1 MNNST
6 LCILGDPNG
15 IHSLRSLQKGY
26 KSKNITVWE
35 NDPTHV
41 YAIKQ
46 INDKINILEDYTS
59 VDMDFDLTIGNPP
72 FKGQLHLEFLLKA
85 LETSKNVAIIHPS
98 GWLTRSEKQ
107 IEKDVRKSLK
117 NRVTDLT
124 IFNGTPVFTGAQ
136 FQAPLVITKAN
147 EEHTGPIKVHYKT
160 SENTY
165 YINSLDDFPS
175 GYWEPT
181 DINYELRDLITREA
195 YKSNLLSLRTS
206 NINSIPLNLP
216 TICGHPVVNNEKKL
230 FSDDFY
236 TFFYHNSNI
245 YTSENNEGKFYSL
258 NSEEERDNLVSYLK
272 TKYARFALALNKATN
287 RNNVSRYIENV
298 PLPFLDQKWDDE
310 SVMEY
315 YGLNQQQK
323 DAINNFIPD
332 YYK

>member
-124 IFNGTPVFTGAQ
+124 IFNGTPVFNAQ
-136 FQAPLVITKAN
+136 FQAPLVITKAKQ
-147 EEHTGPIKVHYKT
+147 EHLGPIKVEYKT
-160 SENTY
+160 TGNTY
-165 YINSLDDFPS
+165 YIDSIDDFPS

-258 NSEEERDNLVSYLK
+258 NSEEERDSLVSYLK